1 MNMVMHVLA
10 SNNGGN
16 RVGLFSTCFSAGVL
30 ELQTLLFETSL
41 DSVGVTVLNFTLLNS
56 AHSVGVLFRENLPI
70 LDWLDRGVVM
80 LLVHL
85 AVDCGLSL
93 LMTLLDDLLIHH
105 GRGDFLVDCGVM
117 VTSLVPEEE
126 RYGQ

>member
-30 ELQTLLFETSL
+30 ELQTLFFKTRL
-41 DSVGVTVLNFTLLNS
+41 DGVGVTVLNFTLLNS
-56 AHSVGVLFRENLPI
+56 GHSVRVLFGENLPV
-70 LDWLDRGVVM
+70 LDWLDGSVVM
-80 LLVHL
+80 VLVHL
-85 AVDCGLSL
+85 AVNCGLSL
-93 LMTLLDDLLIHH
+93 FVTLLDDLLIHH
-105 GRGDFLVDCGVM
+105 GGSDFLVDCSVM

-126 RYGQ
+126 R